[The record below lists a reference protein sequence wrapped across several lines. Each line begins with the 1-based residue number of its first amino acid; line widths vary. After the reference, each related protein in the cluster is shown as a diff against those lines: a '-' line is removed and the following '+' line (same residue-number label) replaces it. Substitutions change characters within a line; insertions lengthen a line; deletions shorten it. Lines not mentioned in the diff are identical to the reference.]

1 MESFPRF
8 ATGAGEKRIS
18 RFKRTEDER
27 KAEAKRREER
37 ERKAD
42 EERRRRAAE
51 AAQRKEEEEK
61 RPLAARDH
69 KRFWMPDKACLKC
82 YDCGVEFNWP
92 FVSRAQVS
100 DVWETRECP

>member
-1 MESFPRF
+1 MQSFPRF
-8 ATGAGEKRIS
+8 ATGAGEKNLA
-18 RFKRTEDER
+18 RFTCTEAQR

-42 EERRRRAAE
+42 EERRRLAAE
-51 AAQRKEEEEK
+51 AEAARKEAAQ

-92 FVSRAQVS
+92 FVSL
-100 DVWETRECP
+100 VWKGREGRGLREG